1 MDKKFVIAIDG
12 PAASGKS
19 TTAKLIAEKLGY
31 LYIDTGAMY
40 RALTLAVLDQKI
52 DSKNEK
58 AINDLAKEIKIDLN
72 MIDGEIETFLNDRNV
87 SKEIRLPK
95 ITEIISIISAYEKVR
110 KIMVEKQREL
120 ATEGGI
126 VMDGRDI
133 GTVVLPDA
141 DVKIFMEASVE
152 RRTQRRYEELKA
164 KGLSININKIR
175 QDIIQRDHIDSNRDI
190 SPLKPASDAK
200 VIDTSDLTIDEQVQ
214 HVLNIIN
221 EMMEIK

>member
-1 MDKKFVIAIDG
+1 M
-12 PAASGKS
+12 
-19 TTAKLIAEKLGY
+19 
-31 LYIDTGAMY
+31 
-40 RALTLAVLDQKI
+40 
-52 DSKNEK
+52 
-58 AINDLAKEIKIDLN
+58 AKEIKIDLN

-110 KIMVEKQREL
+110 EIMVEKQREL